1 MPEYGGSV
9 SQDDSRSAEYLR
21 EARERIRRR
30 RTKLMSRVI
39 VPFFLL
45 IWPIAFV
52 GGSHALYM
60 RRPDPA
66 DDLRN
71 SPEFWTALTIG
82 AYLIAGVIFFVW
94 IRRIRNGKA

>member
-1 MPEYGGSV
+1 V
-9 SQDDSRSAEYLR
+9 SRDDRSAEYVR

-30 RTKLMSRVI
+30 SAALMSRVL

-52 GGSHALYM
+52 GGSQALYL

-71 SPEFWTALTIG
+71 SPEFWMALTIG
-82 AYLIAGVIFFVW
+82 AYVIAGVIFLVW
-94 IRRIRNGKA
+94 IRRVRNGKA